1 MDPDGKVPETRHA
14 GPTAM
19 TGWCRAALV
28 ASIALSTAAC
38 AFMPVRT
45 GTRPRVELVETALEV
60 GETRRGQV
68 LEIMGPPDGAGRI
81 SLPMHPEPRAVW
93 SYIEQDASWD
103 ELSWYELSLFFDDQV
118 LSGYLWF
125 SVEDMPFDNSA
136 PQWIRQILEK

>member
-1 MDPDGKVPETRHA
+1 V
-14 GPTAM
+14 

-28 ASIALSTAAC
+28 TSIALSTTAC

-45 GTRPRVELVETALEV
+45 GTRPRVELVETTLEI
-60 GETRRGQV
+60 GKTRRGQV
-68 LEIMGPPDGAGRI
+68 LEILGPPDGAGRV

-93 SYIEQDASWD
+93 NYLEQDASWD

-125 SVEDMPFDNSA
+125 TIEDVPVDNSA
-136 PQWIRQILEK
+136 PQWIRQALEK